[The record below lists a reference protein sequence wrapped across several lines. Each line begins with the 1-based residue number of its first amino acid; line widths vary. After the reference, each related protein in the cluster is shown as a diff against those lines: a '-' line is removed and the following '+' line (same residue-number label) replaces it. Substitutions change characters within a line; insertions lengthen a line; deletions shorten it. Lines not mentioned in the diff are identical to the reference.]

1 MEAAISDRSAP
12 AETSL
17 RALAGIAAAID
28 INWSDERLLRAIVD
42 GVLIALGDPS
52 TVKLTGADGATD
64 WSNHPKAVRAE
75 LESTIV
81 TDGVEAVVS
90 GADPSGAWLAGHG
103 LRQFAVFP
111 VVSNTR
117 PVGVLALTRA
127 ADRPEFTEHDLA
139 FGAAIA
145 ALLGVVVVDRRLIA
159 QTITTLDE
167 LRAQAEV
174 VEQISDALITCDEHL
189 RILSWNTAAEQIYG
203 YARSE
208 AVGCDLSALL
218 TSRYFTT
225 EGSPLT
231 FQEVLA
237 AVYATGRWD
246 GELTERH
253 ANGTTLVLVTSIS
266 AAGGTGHHGN
276 LVLLNR
282 DVTAQ
287 RREEHLAMHDPLTGL
302 PNRRML
308 TTRLREAFARAC
320 RTGRSMAVLFIDLD
334 GFKPINDRYGHAAGD
349 TVLTITAQRLVG
361 AVRGTDIVGRLGGD
375 EFLVILENA
384 GTDEN
389 MRTVADRIFE
399 RVSEPMTIGGDDVS
413 VRPSIGVAPARHPDA
428 DVHRPDQLL
437 TAADDAMY
445 TAKQRGGPPVFA
457 ELPPDDAPDPG
468 PGP

>member
-1 MEAAISDRSAP
+1 MAVEAGISDRSAP
-12 AETSL
+12 AEPRL

-28 INWSDERLLRAIVD
+28 INWGDERLLRAIVD
-42 GVLIALGDPS
+42 GVLITLGDPG
-52 TVKLTGADGATD
+52 TVKLTDVDGSPGPAG
-64 WSNHPKAVRAE
+64 SNHPKAVRAE

-90 GADPSGAWLAGHG
+90 SADPSGAWLAGHG
-103 LRQFAVFP
+103 LRQYAAFP
-111 VVSNTR
+111 VVSNAR
-117 PVGVLALTRA
+117 SVGVLAITRS
-127 ADRPEFTEHDLA
+127 ADRPEFTEQDLS
-139 FGAAIA
+139 FGAAVA

-159 QTITTLDE
+159 QTTTTVDE

-189 RILSWNTAAEQIYG
+189 SVLSWNTAAERIYG
-203 YARSE
+203 YAPSE
-208 AVGCDLSALL
+208 AIGCDLSALL

-225 EGSPLT
+225 EGASMT

-237 AVYATGRWD
+237 SVYATGRWD

-253 ANGTTLVLVTSIS
+253 ANGTSLVLVTSIS
-266 AAGGTGHHGN
+266 AADGTGHHGN

-308 TTRLREAFARAC
+308 TNRLREVFARAC

-334 GFKPINDRYGHAAGD
+334 GFKPINDRFGHAAGD
-349 TVLTITAQRLVG
+349 AVLTETAQRLVEV
-361 AVRGTDIVGRLGGD
+361 VRGTDIVGRLGGD

-384 GTDEN
+384 GSDEN
-389 MRTVADRIFE
+389 IRIVADRIFE
-399 RVSEPMTIGGDDVS
+399 RVSEPMTIGGGDVS
-413 VRPSIGVAPARHPDA
+413 VRPSIGVAPARRPNA
-428 DVHRPDQLL
+428 DTHRPDQLL

-445 TAKQRGGPPVFA
+445 LAKQRGGPPVFA
-457 ELPPDDAPDPG
+457 EFRPDDDAP
-468 PGP
+468 